1 MEAAEHWA
9 WLQHNDP
16 TEKDDELERLKA
28 QMAEWNAPQS
38 AIDAVVISY
47 QNEKDDIEQDV
58 VIWLE
63 NQITVNIFFG
73 LSTQW
78 HVQPMTG
85 QRIGLNR
92 TALEIEI
99 RNNLE
104 LVNADAMKRA
114 EIYQDVTAMEHAAVA
129 QLRRQEQRKQEK
141 TTQNRE

>member
-16 TEKDDELERLKA
+16 TEKDAELERIKA
-28 QMAEWNAPQS
+28 QMADWNAPQA

-63 NQITVNIFFG
+63 NRITVNIFFG

-104 LVNADAMKRA
+104 LLNADAMKRA
-114 EIYQDVTAMEHAAVA
+114 EIYQDVIAMEHAAVA